1 MNTLHTLKTTVWI
14 LLSASVLTGCGGI
27 ETRSHPAYAPM
38 EPIVYTNP
46 KEGESA
52 GSLYNEQRGMSLFAD
67 TRARSVGDI
76 ISIVLTESTQAS
88 KNAGTAVG
96 RDSGIEVAQPTLF
109 GRSNPDFAVNDITNL
124 TLEQN
129 IESSSEFTGNGS
141 SNQSNSLSGAIAVQV
156 ARVLPNGNLI
166 VQGEKWLALNKGEE
180 FIQLRGIVRPEDI
193 SANNTIV
200 STLVA
205 DARISYG
212 GTGMIDR
219 ANSPGW
225 FSKFFNSPLNPF

>member
-1 MNTLHTLKTTVWI
+1 MNTLEKTVGI
-14 LLSASVLTGCGGI
+14 SMCALLLSGCGGI

-46 KEGESA
+46 SEGETA
-52 GSLYNEQRGMSLFAD
+52 GSLYHEKRGMSLFAD

-76 ISIVLTESTQAS
+76 ISIVLIESTQAS
-88 KNAGTAVG
+88 KNAGTAIG
-96 RDSGIEVAQPTLF
+96 RDSGMEVSPPTVF
-109 GRSNPDFAVNDITNL
+109 GRNNPDFKVGKSSGL

-129 IESSSEFTGNGS
+129 IASSSEFTGNGS
-141 SNQSNSLSGAIAVQV
+141 SNQSNSLTGAIAVQV

-193 SANNTIV
+193 SASNTIP

-225 FSKFFNSPLNPF
+225 FSKFFNSPFNPF

>member
-1 MNTLHTLKTTVWI
+1 MNRLKMTGWV
-14 LLSASVLTGCGGI
+14 LLSTSILAGCGGI
-27 ETRSHPAYAPM
+27 ETRSHQAYAPM

-88 KNAGTAVG
+88 KNAGTAIG
-96 RDSGIEVAQPTLF
+96 RDAGMEVSQPTLF
-109 GRSNPDFAVNDITNL
+109 GRSNPDFSADKFRGL

-129 IESSSEFTGNGS
+129 VESSSEFAGNGS
-141 SNQSNSLSGAIAVQV
+141 SNQSNSLTGAIAVQV

-193 SANNTIV
+193 SSTNTIP

>member
-1 MNTLHTLKTTVWI
+1 MNRYRITSLAFATLCLM
-14 LLSASVLTGCGGI
+14 SGCAGI
-27 ETRSHPAYAPM
+27 ESKSHPAYAPM

-46 KEGESA
+46 SEGETA
-52 GSLYNEQRGMSLFAD
+52 GSLYKEQRGISLFAD
-67 TRARSVGDI
+67 TRARAVGDI
-76 ISIVLTESTQAS
+76 ISVVLTESTQAS
-88 KNAGTAVG
+88 KNAGTAIA
-96 RDSGIEVAQPTLF
+96 RDSGIDVSPPTIF
-109 GRSNPDFAVNDITNL
+109 GQTDTSFGVDRFRGL
-124 TLEQN
+124 TLEQS
-129 IESSSEFTGNGS
+129 IESESEFSGNGS
-141 SNQSNSLSGAIAVQV
+141 TNQSNSLTGAIAVQV

-193 SANNTIV
+193 SSTNTIP

>member
-1 MNTLHTLKTTVWI
+1 MNLYRTTSLAFTTLCLI
-14 LLSASVLTGCGGI
+14 SGCAGI
-27 ETRSHPAYAPM
+27 ESKSHPAYAPM

-46 KEGESA
+46 SEGETS
-52 GSLYNEQRGMSLFAD
+52 GSLYKEQRGISLFAD
-67 TRARSVGDI
+67 TRARAVGDI
-76 ISIVLTESTQAS
+76 ISVVLTESTQAS
-88 KNAGTAVG
+88 KNAGTAIA
-96 RDSGIEVAQPTLF
+96 RDSGIDVSPPTIF
-109 GRSNPDFAVNDITNL
+109 GQTDTSFGVDRFRGL
-124 TLEQN
+124 TLEQS
-129 IESSSEFTGNGS
+129 IESESEFSGNGS
-141 SNQSNSLSGAIAVQV
+141 TNQSNSLTGAIAVQV

-193 SANNTIV
+193 SSTNTIP

>member
-1 MNTLHTLKTTVWI
+1 MDTLKMAVWV
-14 LLSASVLTGCGGI
+14 LLTASIITGCGGI

-38 EPIVYTNP
+38 EPIVYTDP

-96 RDSGIEVAQPTLF
+96 RESSLFVAPPTLF
-109 GRSNPDFAVNDITNL
+109 GRKNPDFTANDITDL

-129 IESSSEFTGNGS
+129 IAANSEFTGNGS

-193 SANNTIV
+193 SATNTIP

-212 GTGMIDR
+212 GTGIIDR
-219 ANSPGW
+219 VNSPGW

>member
-1 MNTLHTLKTTVWI
+1 MNIHQKISLLVFATLGLG
-14 LLSASVLTGCGGI
+14 GCAGI
-27 ETRSHPAYAPM
+27 ESRVHPAYAPM
-38 EPIVYTNP
+38 EPIVYTHP
-46 KEGESA
+46 SEGETA
-52 GSLYNEQRGMSLFAD
+52 GSLYKEQRGLSLFAD

-76 ISIVLTESTQAS
+76 ISVVLTESTQAS
-88 KNAGTAVG
+88 KNADTAIG
-96 RDSGIEVAQPTLF
+96 RDSGIEVSQPTVF
-109 GRSNPDFAVNDITNL
+109 GRANPDFAVNDITNL

-141 SNQSNSLSGAIAVQV
+141 SNQSNSLRGAIAVQV
-156 ARVLPNGNLI
+156 ARVLPNGNLMI
-166 VQGEKWLALNKGEE
+166 QGEKWLALNKGEE
-180 FIQLRGIVRPEDI
+180 FIQLRGIVRPQDI
-193 SANNTIV
+193 SATNTIS

>member
-1 MNTLHTLKTTVWI
+1 MNLYRITSLAFATLCLM
-14 LLSASVLTGCGGI
+14 SGCAGI
-27 ETRSHPAYAPM
+27 ESKSHPAYAPM

-46 KEGESA
+46 SEGETA
-52 GSLYNEQRGMSLFAD
+52 GSLYKEQRGISLFAD
-67 TRARSVGDI
+67 TRARAVGDI
-76 ISIVLTESTQAS
+76 ISVVLTESTQAS
-88 KNAGTAVG
+88 KNAGTAIG
-96 RDSGIEVAQPTLF
+96 RDSGIDVSQPTIF
-109 GRSNPDFAVNDITNL
+109 GRSNPDFSVDKFRGL
-124 TLEQN
+124 TLEQS
-129 IESSSEFTGNGS
+129 IESESEFSGNGS
-141 SNQSNSLSGAIAVQV
+141 TNQSNSLTGAIAVQV

-193 SANNTIV
+193 SSTNTIP

>member
-1 MNTLHTLKTTVWI
+1 MNMHQQIGLIACAALM
-14 LLSASVLTGCGGI
+14 LGGCAGI
-27 ETRSHPAYAPM
+27 ESRTHPAYAPM

-46 KEGESA
+46 TEGDTA
-52 GSLYNEQRGMSLFAD
+52 GSLYSQQRGLSLFAD

-96 RDSGIEVAQPTLF
+96 REAGIDVSPPVLF
-109 GRSNPDFAVNDITNL
+109 GRANPDFAVNDITNL

-129 IESSSEFTGNGS
+129 IESGSEFTGNGS
-141 SNQSNSLSGAIAVQV
+141 SNQSNSLTGAIAVQV
-156 ARVLPNGNLI
+156 ARVLPNGNLM

-180 FIQLRGIVRPEDI
+180 FIQLRGIIRPEDI
-193 SANNTIV
+193 SSNNTIP
-200 STLVA
+200 STLIA

-219 ANSPGW
+219 ANSPGLL
-225 FSKFFNSPLNPF
+225 SKLFNSPFNPF